1 MSKNVVS
8 VIIQARVGST
18 RFRGKVLKNILGK
31 PVLIHIIERVRN
43 MKTVDNITIA
53 TTTLKGDDLIVRNVK
68 DYDKTIGV
76 FRGKSDDVLDRYYQS
91 AKELES
97 GVIVRITSDN
107 PLIDPQ
113 VSDLVVKT
121 FLENECDYC
130 CNNLPRTF
138 PIGLDTEVFSF
149 ESLEKM
155 WKGAKKQHEREHV
168 TPYIRENS
176 NKFSIINV
184 ENDTNLSHMRWTMD
198 YKEDF
203 DFINAV
209 YRQLY
214 NDKKKFLMDDV
225 LNLLKKYPS
234 LTEINKN
241 IKPKKIFD

>member
-1 MSKNVVS
+1 M
-8 VIIQARVGST
+8 
-18 RFRGKVLKNILGK
+18 
-31 PVLIHIIERVRN
+31 HIIERVRN

-53 TTTLKGDDLIVRNVK
+53 TTTLKEDDLIARNVK
-68 DYDKTIGV
+68 HYDKTIGI

-97 GVIVRITSDN
+97 DVIVRITSDN

-130 CNNLPRTF
+130 CNNLPWTF

-155 WKGAKKQHEREHV
+155 WKGAKKQHEREYV
-168 TPYIRENS
+168 MPYIRKNV

-184 ENDTNLSHMRWTMD
+184 ENDTNLSYMRWTMD

-203 DFINAV
+203 DFISAV
-209 YRQLY
+209 YEKLY
-214 NDKKKFLMDDV
+214 QRKKNFFMNDV
-225 LNLLKKYPS
+225 LELLNNEPD
-234 LTEINKN
+234 LCEINK
-241 IKPKKIFD
+241 IHVKK